1 MPPAPLR
8 DSFTGPQTPHAAG
21 QSSFSAIVEMSSRRP
36 NAPIPAA
43 RASFSSSDVWA
54 GAASLAIISGHIG
67 WHLPFLGSPEAHD
80 FHHSLNGGRNLD
92 NLGQVDVLD
101 RVLHTNKEFL
111 KSWQYTVHKG
121 YTTPDYPVDKALATT
136 EKPLPA

>member
-1 MPPAPLR
+1 MPPAPLYVIFSGTQR
-8 DSFTGPQTPHAAG
+8 PHAAG
-21 QSSFSAIVEMSSRRP
+21 QDSERGIVESSRLP
-36 NAPIPAA
+36 KAPMPAA
-43 RASFSSSDVWA
+43 RASFSSSDVWT
-54 GAASLAIISGHIG
+54 GHIG